1 MTRDEEFTFL
11 FNEHYASVCRFLE
24 GMTGEGRSV
33 AQELAQEC
41 FLRLYRTPDDYLSVG
56 EVKFWL
62 FRVARNL
69 ALNEI
74 KRRNGRQRLFEKV
87 IEVFRPVQTSPE
99 EECERGEATAL
110 VSRMLRSLPEHQR
123 AILLLREREE
133 LTYAEIAKTL
143 GISESK
149 VKVNIFR
156 ARQALRVKWSDATA
170 NVPATTGELCDKQRA
185 ESNC

>member
-11 FNEHYASVCRFLE
+11 FNEHYAGVCRFLE

-41 FLRLYRTPDDYLSVG
+41 FLRLYRTPDGYLSV
-56 EVKFWL
+56 EEAKFWL

-69 ALNEI
+69 ALNDI
-74 KRRNGRQRLFEKV
+74 KKHNGRRRLFERIV
-87 IEVFRPVQTSPE
+87 EVFRPVQTNPE
-99 EECERGEATAL
+99 EECERGEARLL
-110 VSRMLRSLPEHQR
+110 VNRMLRSLPEHQR
-123 AILLLREREE
+123 AILLLREHEE
-133 LTYAEIAKTL
+133 LTYAEIAVTL

-156 ARQALRVKWSDATA
+156 ARQALRAKWNDATA
-170 NVPATTGELCDKQRA
+170 KIPTTTGELCDEQRA